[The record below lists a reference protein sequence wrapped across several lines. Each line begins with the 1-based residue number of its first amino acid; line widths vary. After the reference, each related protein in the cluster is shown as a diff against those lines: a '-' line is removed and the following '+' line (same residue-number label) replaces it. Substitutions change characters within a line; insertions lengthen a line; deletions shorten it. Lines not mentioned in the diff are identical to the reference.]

1 MFLTGITGS
10 AVYGSDDDVKYLNKT
25 NNTSA
30 REILIQIRSET
41 QTHLL
46 QLRLQLTALLF
57 FLFNGDLQG
66 LELGILL

>member
-1 MFLTGITGS
+1 MMAF
-10 AVYGSDDDVKYLNKT
+10 
-25 NNTSA
+25 NNY
-30 REILIQIRSET
+30 IQIRSEI